1 VKRARKHTL
10 TQEYELFKMQPEET
24 IADVQK
30 RFTHIVNHL
39 TELRKVFD
47 KEELNIKIL
56 KCLERTWQPKVTSI
70 FESRDLS
77 KLSTAT
83 LFGKLREHELELNRL
98 KE

>member
-1 VKRARKHTL
+1 MKRARKHTL

>member
-1 VKRARKHTL
+1 
-10 TQEYELFKMQPEET
+10 MQPEET